1 MAEFDPVKELGLC
14 VLHIGINNDSA
25 EEARAVAQQCHALL
39 GFPLDEGEGSIFASS
54 LIEIMKFRAP
64 GTVGHIAIG
73 AHDVDAAA
81 AYFVSTGMGIR
92 EDTALYN
99 EDGTMKF
106 VYLGQEIA
114 GFAIHLK
121 QY

>member
-1 MAEFDPVKELGLC
+1 MAEFDSVKELGLC
-14 VLHIGINNDSA
+14 VLHIGINNDNA
-25 EEARAVAQQCHALL
+25 DEARAVAEQFHTLL
-39 GFPLDEGEGSIFASS
+39 GFPLNEGEGSIFAST
-54 LIEIMKFRAP
+54 LVEVMKFNAP

-73 AHDVDAAA
+73 THDVDAAA
-81 AYFVSTGMGIR
+81 DYFKSTGMGIR

-99 EDGTMKF
+99 EDGTMSF